1 MLQMPRLPI
10 NLFCKCVETHS
21 PFTFSDGNYQKL
33 FRVTHEK
40 IFLFELHSHN
50 NFMGGRRMRPPGSL
64 ISGIISLFELIKSN
78 TLSVDHWHYSSKLFS
93 FNKNS
98 LTPIVTYPLSSR
110 RGFIVL
116 STIIIFL
123 NESFALSKDFVS

>member
-1 MLQMPRLPI
+1 
-10 NLFCKCVETHS
+10 
-21 PFTFSDGNYQKL
+21 
-33 FRVTHEK
+33 
-40 IFLFELHSHN
+40 
-50 NFMGGRRMRPPGSL
+50 MRPPGSL

-78 TLSVDHWHYSSKLFS
+78 TLSVDHWHYNSKLFS

-116 STIIIFL
+116 STTIIFL
-123 NESFALSKDFVS
+123 NESFALSKDFCLLIQLFFAWDLIGRLDIIASATLVRNKVDFQLLALLSPPQSFSL